1 MNKPKLGYALCLF
14 GKQAKNAFSILKR
27 LYKKKRQKKEEEEEE
42 QRGGGREGKGEE
54 KKEKQRPYV
63 AHVSYAAFTF
73 TESSLTL
80 FSCDLFIPTYMLRIN
95 VNSYTIIPTF
105 YLSCL
110 PT

>member
-1 MNKPKLGYALCLF
+1 MHKPKLGYALCLF
-14 GKQAKNAFSILKR
+14 DKQAKNAFSILKR
-27 LYKKKRQKKEEEEEE
+27 LYKKKTKKKEEEEEE
-42 QRGGGREGKGEE
+42 QRGGGGEGKGGE
-54 KKEKQRPYV
+54 KEKQRPYV
-63 AHVSYAAFTF
+63 AHVSYVAFTF